1 MWRPCDLRERIRIS
15 PGFCLLTA
23 WFALDNGWE
32 MLGIVLGAAAV
43 HELGHCLALRL
54 LGVPIGGLRIGVFGA
69 ELAADRRGLSY
80 PGELAAVL
88 AGPGANLL
96 CAVSLT
102 LLGGTRW
109 AVFTGANLVLC
120 AFNMLPVRPLDGG
133 RSLYLLAAWGAGPAA
148 GERAVRWAGEA
159 ASLLLAASLVF
170 VMARTGG
177 SLWLLP
183 PAAGLLLAAA
193 RERWAGKI
201 PDL

>member
-1 MWRPCDLRERIRIS
+1 MWRLCDLPNRIRVS

-32 MLGIVLGAAAV
+32 LLGTVLGAAAV
-43 HELGHCLALRL
+43 HELGHCLVLWL
-54 LGVPIGGLRIGVFGA
+54 LSAPINGLKIGIFGA

-96 CAVSLT
+96 CAALLT

-109 AVFTGANLVLC
+109 AVFSGANLVLC
-120 AFNMLPVRPLDGG
+120 AFNLLPVRPLDGG
-133 RSLYLLAAWGAGPAA
+133 RALYLLTAWAAGPAE
-148 GERAVRWAGEA
+148 GEKAVRWAGGG
-159 ASLLLAASLVF
+159 ASLILAASLVW
-170 VMARTGG
+170 VMVRTGG

-183 PAAGLLLAAA
+183 AAAGLLAAA
-193 RERWAGKI
+193 GRELWLGGLKNS
-201 PDL
+201 